1 MKTVII
7 VQAKLGSMR
16 LPDKVMKE
24 INGVPLIGIILKRL
38 KKSKEADQIVVATTD
53 KKENKKL
60 IDYLKKIKAN
70 YYCGSEN
77 DVVDRF
83 YKTANKYKAK
93 IIVRITADCP
103 LVDAKIIDDFVKIF
117 KKNKPD
123 YLSNILSSW
132 TYPDG
137 MDVEVFNYKLLK
149 IVQKK
154 ATNLQKKDGSVISS
168 YFKDNKNSFNSINI
182 SCPIKNISKYRLTV
196 DEEVD
201 LKLIRKIFE
210 YFKPNIH
217 FNLNEIINFAK
228 KNKELFKTNLNI
240 KINEGSHLDKSQ
252 KIWKRAEAIIL
263 GGNSLLSKNPKLF
276 LPNKWPTY
284 FSKSKG
290 CRVWDLDNNPYI
302 DMSLMGVGT
311 NILGYGNSEVDKVVK
326 QVVKKGNLSTKEGI

>member
-103 LVDAKIIDDFVKIF
+103 LVDAKIIDE
-117 KKNKPD
+117 
-123 YLSNILSSW
+123 S
-132 TYPDG
+132 
-137 MDVEVFNYKLLK
+137 
-149 IVQKK
+149 
-154 ATNLQKKDGSVISS
+154 
-168 YFKDNKNSFNSINI
+168 
-182 SCPIKNISKYRLTV
+182 
-196 DEEVD
+196 
-201 LKLIRKIFE
+201 
-210 YFKPNIH
+210 
-217 FNLNEIINFAK
+217 
-228 KNKELFKTNLNI
+228 
-240 KINEGSHLDKSQ
+240 
-252 KIWKRAEAIIL
+252 
-263 GGNSLLSKNPKLF
+263 
-276 LPNKWPTY
+276 
-284 FSKSKG
+284 
-290 CRVWDLDNNPYI
+290 
-302 DMSLMGVGT
+302 
-311 NILGYGNSEVDKVVK
+311 
-326 QVVKKGNLSTKEGI
+326 